1 MVRDVPEAPVPP
13 QPVRRR
19 AKRFIDRESECQSLD
34 QLLASVQAGESRAL
48 VLYGEAG
55 VGKTE
60 LLEFLSGRASDDG
73 CRVVRTSGVESEM
86 ELALAGRSAT

>member
-19 AKRFIDRESECQSLD
+19 AKRFIDRESECRSLD

-55 VGKTE
+55 VGKPSCWSSYQGAHLTM
-60 LLEFLSGRASDDG
+60 A
-73 CRVVRTSGVESEM
+73 
-86 ELALAGRSAT
+86 AG